1 MIPAGS
7 PARKSAPAAACIDQP
22 SDCFTAVTALL
33 ESPDSPPDC
42 LVVVDEFA
50 RRLPALDL
58 DALQLLLQ
66 LLERRLGTAAEQP
79 CDLERAQ
86 ALGHEIKNRYSSINL
101 QQDVR
106 RLGDPSAPFSA

>member
-1 MIPAGS
+1 MT
-7 PARKSAPAAACIDQP
+7 C
-22 SDCFTAVTALL
+22 LL
-33 ESPDSPPDC
+33 ESPDAPPDC
-42 LVVVDEFA
+42 LVVVDEFM

-86 ALGHEIKNRYSSINL
+86 AIGHEIKNRYSSLNL
-101 QQDVR
+101 QRDLR
-106 RLGDPSAPFSA
+106 RLGDPSAPFSS